1 MGPRTRTSLAF
12 IFAVLVCAYQLMG
25 VGGARFASLW
35 WPLAGALVVAI
46 ALALNASEMRAAGT
60 PIGFSHG
67 RKLPIAG
74 LSFSFVVTVLVI
86 AGTLGLAVLG

>member
-12 IFAVLVCAYQLMG
+12 LFAVAICAYQLMG

-35 WPLAGALVVAI
+35 WPLAGVLVVAI
-46 ALALNASEMRAAGT
+46 ALAVNASEMRAAGT

-67 RKLPIAG
+67 RRLPIAG
-74 LSFSFVVTVLVI
+74 LSFSFVVTVLVL
-86 AGTLGLAVLG
+86 AGTLGRALLR